1 MILLTDLKIM
11 IMKKGFIQIAVTKD
25 YTLFNYLPMNRSID
39 SKQVEALVESIRA
52 MGVTRQV
59 ICIKTACID
68 GELKTYVIDGQHLVH
83 ACQREDM
90 PVEYRYIEITNE
102 DDIVNKMAFYNNS
115 SKSWKLM
122 DYVNAWQ
129 YVHPDYLTLKKF
141 KNLYNLEPLMIAG
154 ICNNSDSYNAVSAAS
169 QLIKNGNFR
178 VTNTIAEEMCK
189 DFSDL
194 FIKIGRADR
203 WVKHQFLR
211 VFIQAYNGK
220 SYNHRSILEN
230 IDKNIATI
238 KTMTDISV
246 ANQFI
251 QRNVFNLI

>member
-1 MILLTDLKIM
+1 
-11 IMKKGFIQIAVTKD
+11 MKKGFIQIAVTKD
-25 YTLFNYLPMNRSID
+25 YTMFNYLPMNRGID
-39 SKQVEALVESIRA
+39 SRQVEDLVKSIRTI
-52 MGVTRQV
+52 GLTRQV

-68 GELKTYVIDGQHLVH
+68 GELKTYIVDGQHLLH
-83 ACQREDM
+83 ACQREDI
-90 PVEYRYIEITNE
+90 PVEYRYIEVEDE
-102 DDIVNKMAFYNNS
+102 DDIVRKMAFYNNS

-141 KNLYNLEPLMIAG
+141 KRLYNLEPLMIAG
-154 ICNNSDSYNAVSAAS
+154 ICNNADSYNGLSSAS
-169 QLIKNGNFR
+169 QLIKNGEFR
-178 VTNTIAEEMCK
+178 VTNPIAEAMCR

-211 VFIQAYNGK
+211 VFIQAYNNK
-220 SYNHRSILEN
+220 NYNHKVILEN
-230 IDKNIATI
+230 LDKNIATI
-238 KTMTDISV
+238 KTMTDVSV

-251 QRNVFNLI
+251 QKNVFNLI